1 MVRKLPQ
8 ILVLAFLLF
17 VSGCTPF
24 RKILLFQ
31 KNGDN
36 KTPDSLYVN
45 QDYEFVIAPS
55 DLLQV
60 RVVSTVDEVSE
71 SLSVFNPAA
80 AAAGTVTTVGGPNA
94 YLSGT
99 LVDKDGNIEL
109 PYVGNIPVAGLT
121 LAQAADTIRSR
132 LSAYILDVDRNLL
145 VTLKILNFNVNVL
158 GEVTRQG
165 IVQAENEYLTVTEVL
180 AKSGGLTDFGNRQNV
195 KLIRTDRLTKKT
207 TFYRID
213 LTTQGT
219 VSPQLARLQ
228 PNDVLYVQPLRRK
241 QLNSAGQLLG
251 IITGLISV
259 PLLIISIYN
268 VIRSLNPRGD
278 GI

>member
-8 ILVLAFLLF
+8 LLF
-17 VSGCTPF
+17 LASLLFFAGCTPF
-24 RKILLFQ
+24 RKVVLFQ
-31 KNGDN
+31 KNADN
-36 KTPDSLYVN
+36 QTPDSLYAN

-55 DLLQV
+55 DLLRV
-60 RVVSTVDEVSE
+60 RVVSAVDEVTE
-71 SLSVFNPAA
+71 SLEVFNPAA
-80 AAAGTVTTVGGPNA
+80 AAATAIGTTGTGA
-94 YLSGT
+94 YLTGT
-99 LVDKDGNIEL
+99 LVDKNGTIEL

-132 LSAYILDVDRNLL
+132 LSSYILDVDRNLL

-158 GEVTRQG
+158 GEVGRQG

-180 AKSGGLTDFGNRQNV
+180 AKAGGITDFGNRQNV

-213 LTTQGT
+213 LTTQEM
-219 VSPQLARLQ
+219 VAPQLARLQ

-241 QLNSAGQLLG
+241 QFSSAGQLLG
-251 IITGLISV
+251 LITGIISV
-259 PLLIISIYN
+259 PLLIISIFN
-268 VIRSLNPRGD
+268 VVQNINSRNGN
-278 GI
+278 

>member
-8 ILVLAFLLF
+8 LLF
-17 VSGCTPF
+17 VASVLFFAGCTPF
-24 RKILLFQ
+24 RKVVLFQ
-31 KNGDN
+31 KNADN
-36 KTPDSLYVN
+36 KAPDSLYAN
-45 QDYEFVIAPS
+45 QTYEFVIAPS

-60 RVVSTVDEVSE
+60 RVVSTVDEVAE
-71 SLSVFNPAA
+71 SLEVFNPAA
-80 AAAGTVTTVGGPNA
+80 AAGTANAALGPNA
-94 YLSGT
+94 YLTGT

-132 LSAYILDVDRNLL
+132 LSSYILDVDRNLL

-158 GEVTRQG
+158 GEVVRQG
-165 IVQAENEYLTVTEVL
+165 TVQAENEYLTVTEVL
-180 AKSGGLTDFGNRQNV
+180 AKAGGITDFGNRQNV

-207 TFYRID
+207 TSYRID
-213 LTTQGT
+213 LTTEDVVT
-219 VSPQLARLQ
+219 PQLARLQ

-241 QLNSAGQLLG
+241 QLSSASQLLG
-251 IITGLISV
+251 LITGIISV

-268 VIRSLNPRGD
+268 VVQTINSRNGN
-278 GI
+278 

>member
-1 MVRKLPQ
+1 V
-8 ILVLAFLLF
+8 V
-17 VSGCTPF
+17 
-24 RKILLFQ
+24 LFQ
-31 KNGDN
+31 KNADN
-36 KTPDSLYVN
+36 RTPDSLYVN
-45 QDYEFVIAPS
+45 QDYEFVIAPF

-60 RVVSTVDEVSE
+60 RVVSTVDEVAE
-71 SLSVFNPAA
+71 SLEVFNPAA
-80 AAAGTVTTVGGPNA
+80 AAASTATVGGPNA

-99 LVDKDGNIEL
+99 LVNKDGNIEL

-121 LAQAADTIRSR
+121 LAQAADTIRAR
-132 LSAYILDVDRNLL
+132 LSTYILDVDRNLL
-145 VTLKILNFNVNVL
+145 VTLRILNFNVNVL
-158 GEVTRQG
+158 GEVGRQG

-180 AKSGGLTDFGNRQNV
+180 ARAGGITDFGNRQNV

-213 LTTQGT
+213 LTTQEM

-241 QLNSAGQLLG
+241 QLSQASQLLG
-251 IITGLISV
+251 LVTGIISV

-268 VIRSLNPRGD
+268 VIQNLNNR
-278 GI
+278 

>member
-1 MVRKLPQ
+1 MV
-8 ILVLAFLLF
+8 
-17 VSGCTPF
+17 
-24 RKILLFQ
+24 LFQ
-31 KNGDN
+31 KNTGN
-36 KTPDSLYVN
+36 RTPDSLYVN
-45 QDYEFVIAPS
+45 QDYEFVIAPF

-60 RVVSTVDEVSE
+60 RVVSTVDEVAE
-71 SLSVFNPAA
+71 SLEVFNPAA
-80 AAAGTVTTVGGPNA
+80 AAAGTAATVGGPNA

-99 LVDKDGNIEL
+99 LVNKEGSIVL

-121 LAQAADTIRSR
+121 LAQAADTIRAR
-132 LSAYILDVDRNLL
+132 LSAYILDADRNLL

-180 AKSGGLTDFGNRQNV
+180 AKSGGITDFGNRQNV

-213 LTTQGT
+213 LTTQET

-241 QLNSAGQLLG
+241 QLSSVSQLLG
-251 IITGLISV
+251 LITGLISV

-268 VIRSLNPRGD
+268 VVRALNDRQD
-278 GI
+278 GN